1 MNILHIGATGLVG
14 GLVLTRLLDAP
25 QVTRVVAPT
34 RRPLEIRRPA
44 LLNPVVDFEALPADA
59 DWWAVDAVICTL
71 GTTMADA
78 GSKPAFRRVDHD
90 YPLMVAR
97 IARQAGAQ
105 IYALNSAMGA
115 NPRSS
120 IFYNQVKGELEDAL
134 AGLGYPSLAL
144 VRPGLID
151 GVRRH
156 PRQGEGRALAVS
168 RLLRPLLPMRFRP
181 SRAGRIADALVE
193 AALHPR
199 PGIHRV
205 EADALA

>member
-14 GLVLTRLLDAP
+14 RSVLTRLLDAP

-34 RRPLEIRRPA
+34 RRSLPVQHPA
-44 LLNPVVDFEALPADA
+44 LVNPVVDFEALPEDA

-71 GTTMADA
+71 GTTLADA
-78 GSKPAFRRVDHD
+78 GSRAAFRRVDHD
-90 YPLMVAR
+90 YPLLVAR
-97 IARQAGAQ
+97 LARNAGATT
-105 IYALNSAMGA
+105 YALNSAMGA
-115 NPRSS
+115 NARSS
-120 IFYNQVKGELEDAL
+120 IFYNRVKGGLEAAL

-151 GVRRH
+151 GERSHKR
-156 PRQGEGRALAVS
+156 PGEGRMLAVS
-168 RLLRPLLPMRFRP
+168 RLLRPVLPMKFRP
-181 SRAGRIADALVE
+181 SRAGRIADALVD

-205 EADALA
+205 EAGALA